1 MHLLLNSQRL
11 TAILNTGKHGN
22 KSKKWFSKDQPGAV
36 LTIKYLINLSV
47 QNIKTVNE
55 EYTSMFNKY
64 ILLYNCP
71 EK

>member
-11 TAILNTGKHGN
+11 TALLNMGKHGN
-22 KSKKWFSKDQPGAV
+22 KSKKWFSKDQTGAV

-55 EYTSMFNKY
+55 EYTSTFNKY